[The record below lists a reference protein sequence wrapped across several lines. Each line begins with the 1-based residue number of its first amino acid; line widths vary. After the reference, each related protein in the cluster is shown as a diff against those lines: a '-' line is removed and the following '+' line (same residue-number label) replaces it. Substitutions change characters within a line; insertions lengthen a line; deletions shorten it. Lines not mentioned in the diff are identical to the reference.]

1 MRHRLAPVAVLGA
14 LLAMMLGGAAA
25 SRPTASGRPRPHF
38 AVLPPPAGLA
48 EAAAAGSVSGTVPNW
63 SGQFSLNGTTYPYT
77 MVGTNPALGSATT
90 VVPVTILPV
99 KLVFSDGRSLDGA
112 ERVTDVKNSPIFQDA
127 TYASGTT
134 QYADAMQR
142 AQFWNKVQRTS
153 PGYHVRLAPPSV
165 LHSKTLAVPAGSGR
179 ASADGRTGYVDFGY
193 LFSQLNQLT
202 AYYSPTS
209 FLILLVKD
217 VCITQSG
224 FCSILG
230 FHFAFSPAPG
240 EPPATFTWST
250 YISNAAEFG
259 SPVTHDVYVLSHEVA
274 EWVNDPFV
282 TNIVPAWVN
291 PGDGSC
297 FSNLLEVADP
307 VEFFPTP
314 SFAVVTKNK
323 NYHVT
328 DVASLSWFAH
338 KVPSRELGGKYSYLG
353 LLNTFSKLC

>member
-1 MRHRLAPVAVLGA
+1 MRHRLAGVAVLGA
-14 LLAMMLGGAAA
+14 LLALMLGGTAA
-25 SRPTASGRPRPHF
+25 STPSAAGGPRPHF
-38 AVLPPPAGLA
+38 TVLPPPAGLA
-48 EAAAAGSVSGTVPNW
+48 AAAAAGSVSGTVPNW
-63 SGQFSLNGTTYPYT
+63 TGQFRLNGTTYPYT

-112 ERVTDVKNSPIFQDA
+112 DRVTAVKNSPIFEDA

-142 AQFWNKVQRTS
+142 AGFWNKVQSTS
-153 PGYHVRLAPPSV
+153 PDYHVRLAPPSV
-165 LHSKTLAVPAGSGR
+165 IHSKTLTIPARSGR
-179 ASADGRTGYVDFGY
+179 ISADGRSGYVDFGF

-202 AYYSPTS
+202 AYYSPAS
-209 FLILLVKD
+209 FLILLVKN

-224 FCSILG
+224 RCSVLG
-230 FHFAFSPAPG
+230 FHFAFSPSRG

-250 YISNAAEFG
+250 YIDSNAEFG
-259 SPVTHDVYVLSHEVA
+259 EPVIRDVYVLSHEVA

-282 TNIVPAWVN
+282 TNIVPAW
-291 PGDGSC
+291 PLGDGSC
-297 FSNLLEVADP
+297 SNLLEVGDP
-307 VEFFPTP
+307 VEFFPVP

-323 NYHVT
+323 NYHLT

-353 LLNTFSKLC
+353 LLDTFSKPC